1 MTCVQTETISDWN
14 VTVPAQRVQLVVFS
28 CLHCVWR
35 LKFHWL
41 TCTLNMRAIF
51 DLVRPPVVSRTAPT
65 WSEQILMEQKKKGVE
80 GKMSRAHWTL
90 WRISPSHSPSFKPAA
105 AAGTAG
111 RAGFFFLIL
120 WNTAPLPLP
129 TGTGRAFF
137 FPGKYTN
144 GSSCNCPRKEVAVC
158 GWGWVG
164 LVAPYHPL
172 VGGICRRSSEG
183 TGSIFGAAFRNRR
196 RRKRAGERE
205 REKGFLVV
213 FTAVRH
219 CQMLT
224 AAF

>member
-1 MTCVQTETISDWN
+1 
-14 VTVPAQRVQLVVFS
+14 
-28 CLHCVWR
+28 
-35 LKFHWL
+35 
-41 TCTLNMRAIF
+41 MRAIF

-65 WSEQILMEQKKKGVE
+65 WSEQILMEHKKRGWKAKCHGHIGLYDGLVRPILRLLNLLLLLE
-80 GKMSRAHWTL
+80 L
-90 WRISPSHSPSFKPAA
+90 LEEQV
-105 AAGTAG
+105 
-111 RAGFFFLIL
+111 FFFLFCG
-120 WNTAPLPLP
+120 TRPPLPLP

-137 FPGKYTN
+137 FLENIQMVRLVIAPEKKWL
-144 GSSCNCPRKEVAVC
+144 SVR
-158 GWGWVG
+158 GWVG

-196 RRKRAGERE
+196 RRRKRAGE